1 MVARPAKPEQPDEA
15 GDESPL
21 ELLRLLLA
29 ARRFDEAIVEL
40 GEAGAIVGHYH
51 ASIGLESSAA
61 GLARSREP
69 DDLVVTNYR
78 NHAHLI
84 CLGSDPE
91 TMCAEIL
98 GRDLGPQ
105 RGRSGTMH
113 LGAPELGVLYTS
125 AMVAGGV
132 PQALGHAFAL
142 REAGGGGICF
152 CFFGDG
158 AFGEGV
164 VHEALN
170 LAALWELPV
179 LFVCEN
185 NAGPADGRANR
196 FQSAG
201 SLSDIVQAHEIPA
214 EEVPG
219 NRPRDV
225 VTAMRRLALETREDS
240 APRYLE
246 MQTVPWPGNQTF
258 FPTNLTGRTDL
269 SRGDASGGEGW
280 SAREDPVVVEARDL
294 LGDGIA
300 LDELLS
306 MDTDLSADIAT
317 AIDRARD
324 AEPAADGAHDD
335 VWGSR

>member
-1 MVARPAKPEQPDEA
+1 MSDQ
-15 GDESPL
+15 L
-21 ELLRLLLA
+21 ELLRLLLF

-40 GEAGAIVGHYH
+40 GEAGEILGHYH

-61 GLARSREP
+61 GLGLSRKP
-69 DDLVVTNYR
+69 GDLVVTNYR

-84 CLGSDPE
+84 CLGNDPAV
-91 TMCAEIL
+91 MCAEIL
-98 GRDLGPQ
+98 GRDLGAQ

-142 REAGGGGICF
+142 REAGEGGICF

-170 LAALWELPV
+170 LAALWELSV
-179 LFVCEN
+179 FFVCEN
-185 NAGPADGRANR
+185 NALPVDGRANP
-196 FQSAG
+196 FQSAS
-201 SLSDIVQAHEIPA
+201 SLADIVGAHGIPA
-214 EEVPG
+214 EVVAG

-225 VTAMRRLALETREDS
+225 FAAMQRLAVATRTDS

-258 FPTNLTGRTDL
+258 FPTNPAGRTDL
-269 SRGDASGGEGW
+269 SRAGEAAGEGW
-280 SAREDPVVVEARDL
+280 SPGEDPVMVEAREL
-294 LGDGIA
+294 VAGGMA
-300 LDELLS
+300 LDELLAV
-306 MDTDLSADIAT
+306 DTELSAEVAT
-317 AIDRARD
+317 AVDRARG
-324 AEPAADGAHDD
+324 AEPAAAAAHGD
-335 VWGSR
+335 VWGMG